1 MAFAFSFSVVDMY
14 RTCPKKYYHLKVLKD
29 FKDSDSSFAAEG
41 KEIHEALK
49 ARVIDGSPLPLQ
61 LRYLEPMASRF
72 AEKEGEKHGEV
83 QLALNRNFEPCAWYD
98 DECYVRAIIDLL
110 IVNGPHALVVDWKT
124 GKVRPKADQLKLAA
138 AVLSRQMPE
147 LKEFTLAFVWVKH
160 KEITS
165 LKIEVGNMDDVWA
178 DWIEAADEIESAIKT
193 TDFPAEP
200 SPLCKWCPVES
211 CPHHV

>member
-72 AEKEGEKHGEV
+72 AEKEGEKHG
-83 QLALNRNFEPCAWYD
+83 
-98 DECYVRAIIDLL
+98 
-110 IVNGPHALVVDWKT
+110 G
-124 GKVRPKADQLKLAA
+124 
-138 AVLSRQMPE
+138 AV
-147 LKEFTLAFVWVKH
+147 
-160 KEITS
+160 
-165 LKIEVGNMDDVWA
+165 
-178 DWIEAADEIESAIKT
+178 
-193 TDFPAEP
+193 
-200 SPLCKWCPVES
+200 
-211 CPHHV
+211 